1 MNSMPGSLRRVLQNP
16 LGFASA
22 AVILFLIAV
31 AAIGP
36 LIYVSD
42 PFELTMEVTAP
53 PGGVYP
59 LGTDDLGR
67 DVLAGLIEGVKVSL
81 LVGCA
86 AAFAATLLG
95 VTIGAIAGYMAGW
108 VDTVIMRVAEF
119 FQVMPT
125 FILSVLIVSLLGP
138 GVVRIVLVIALLS
151 WPQTARVARGE
162 VLRVSQLDF
171 VDSAR
176 CMGISGP
183 RILLGEVIP
192 NAIAPALSLATLIMA
207 HAILLEASLSFLG
220 LSSPDIISWR
230 RMLSVG
236 QHHLFTAWWLSVFPG
251 LAIFITVLAF
261 NLLGD
266 ALGDALNPRRS
277 R

>member
-1 MNSMPGSLRRVLQNP
+1 MPESLRRVLQNP
-16 LGFASA
+16 VGVASA
-22 AVILFLIAV
+22 SVILFLLVV

-36 LIYVSD
+36 LVYVSD
-42 PFELTMEVTAP
+42 PFELTMETTAA

-81 LVGCA
+81 FVGCA
-86 AAFAATLLG
+86 AAFAATVIG
-95 VTIGAIAGYMAGW
+95 VAIGAIAGYLGGW
-108 VDTVIMRVAEF
+108 IDTAIMRVAEF

-138 GVVRIVLVIALLS
+138 GLVRIVIVIALLS

-192 NAIAPALSLATLIMA
+192 NAIAPALALATLIMA

-220 LSSPDIISWR
+220 LSSPDIISWG
-230 RMLSVG
+230 RMLSIG
-236 QHHLFTAWWLSVFPG
+236 QHHLFTAWWLSVSPG